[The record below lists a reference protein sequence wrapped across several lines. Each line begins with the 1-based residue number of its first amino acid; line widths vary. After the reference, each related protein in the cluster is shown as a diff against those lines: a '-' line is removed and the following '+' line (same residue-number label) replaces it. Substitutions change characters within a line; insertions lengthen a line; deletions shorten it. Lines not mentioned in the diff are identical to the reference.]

1 MSSIPPETSAEIDD
15 LSCPDTP
22 VAAPSATQIPT
33 IEAPELVST
42 AEQPAEPSLASTL
55 KLPETQY
62 LSPTPL
68 PKPSF
73 CLEDVLDPSVFE
85 NLETLLGP
93 EVGAADITVAADGSF
108 IETSSGPVA
117 RELKRRYDQLL
128 GVGSSARSQYAIS
141 PYAITGFLNQHG
153 RPMYRIGH
161 RDEKQAPAA
170 SGAEVEERIIQ
181 ASDPTHS
188 PPRTKR
194 RSRLSMHFPQAMFT
208 KPPPPPAR
216 PPTVTSTSSRKLRK
230 TRSIPDMFGAGPIV
244 TNAPTFSVTGRAHSQ
259 SVTAADLPR
268 PSMPFNAP
276 RPDRQIDFFGDLM
289 DWFTPPSS
297 GSSNFSSHSLFNPG
311 KVSSDPARPRTAI
324 AQPFGNGILFNV
336 PSQQPVL
343 DRLPMPRHLREMQ
356 SFDSSVT
363 ARQVGPSDNTSDEAT
378 IAEDSVR
385 PASIRLSLLSDA
397 DESEHD
403 SQSSDEER
411 TDAGH
416 PQLDITPSLDSLRLS
431 SHYSTEVF
439 NVLQTYRG
447 LPLFENLASE
457 SGESATVIKL
467 SLSADQNATPRDDPR
482 FVIWGDMISERE
494 TEDHSTSKD
503 SLTDMS
509 SPTNVSSSSISRRR
523 SSKVSKIRSPEP
535 TSSTLPDVPPQ
546 RVLIAATI
554 ERWIAQLTSDL
565 NYDELLNFFL
575 TYRTYVS
582 AVDLCHLLICR
593 FHWAL
598 QAPSSLQDGTVR
610 RIVRVRTFVAIR
622 YWLLTFFTVDFIPN
636 RELRLLITDWLNT
649 LIGDPILTKHSDA
662 TDIVRR
668 LIKVAKEC
676 KRAHIRTN
684 ERPKADDETPVRTDA
699 ETLDPA
705 DQSVEHL
712 LGKSFAE
719 ATRKVKPPTRD
730 DVSELDL
737 DFLPDDAKTDDAP
750 LGFPNDPANAH
761 LTASSALGGVLSGN
775 RPTSLPLSSLSI
787 LQRTDHAPG
796 PPDADLQYMH
806 NGTVQL
812 SMKHSALSRAFVRT
826 IGRLGRWKRALAPR
840 TASRPPSIGSCAVNV
855 SAFDLE
861 VSAAQDLLTR
871 PGDVE
876 RYRKMTE
883 SRRQAKLA
891 PPPALVLTGA
901 PALPQLPA
909 IPPLP
914 TTPPP
919 LPTPNDVYSTP
930 QSPLPVLRFQDAVAT
945 PAPAA
950 EAVTPSEASIP
961 SETLGEASSE
971 PAAEMPVADADSVVA
986 SAETPSFTDD
996 TSSNV
1001 QSSISEEFSAAL
1013 QLDHLHEPSRAYSF
1027 RSSSSTDSFGEPLT
1041 SDGPLPPTFPGK
1053 YNQWQFD
1060 VVSIDDLDLSD
1071 TSSLPPDVEDPSHPP
1086 GLRRPPRKLPTRRDF
1101 EFVRR
1106 SMVSS
1111 MGIVSQEAMRDS
1123 VASSAQS
1130 EVSPTGSGPQPLH
1143 KWQLKSLQQTFEA
1156 MSNDGEDN
1164 GDVEAALRRL
1174 EGHINPKTQQERAE
1188 KVDGWVRT
1196 LQERMA
1202 SGEHDYESSVLSE
1215 DDVEPFF
1222 DEADSAESDATNE
1235 SNIELEVSGGD
1246 ADAAGLEDAADTPM
1260 PTQTAH
1266 QMPAPPGLHSKPAV
1280 EDAVPLEILQSR
1292 VPPAPDGATP
1302 APASIVTK
1310 FVGADVSRYHQSFIL
1325 GNSTEALARCFAMI
1339 DRELFMGVKF
1349 EELVS
1354 EDWVECEEINVLD
1367 WAQYLKDR
1375 ARWKAEGRF
1384 AVKTTALA
1392 ALRARFN
1399 LMVSF
1404 VISEIVLSTPSDRL
1418 PVVNKLCRLA
1428 WKSYTI
1434 SNFHTVTAIITALQ
1448 NGWVTKAMGKQLEN
1462 RLSGIEAR
1470 MYKDLKCL
1478 IANVDDFKYMRT
1490 IVDSIV
1496 DAKPLDSNNNA
1507 ASIVSGGDSLSGK
1520 GKAAADNRP
1529 IIPSACIPFIG
1540 VYLSQLYKHNKL
1552 PALIDPTAPNSVIG
1566 IHAETA
1572 IFDPPAHPEVFADL
1586 APLPPSMHL
1595 EPLINVHKQRRIADV
1610 IKSLVAGQ
1618 HLASRIHFNIDK
1630 RLFQRCLKL
1639 RGLDAMTLQRAL
1651 DIYRE

>member
-1 MSSIPPETSAEIDD
+1 
-15 LSCPDTP
+15 
-22 VAAPSATQIPT
+22 
-33 IEAPELVST
+33 
-42 AEQPAEPSLASTL
+42 
-55 KLPETQY
+55 
-62 LSPTPL
+62 
-68 PKPSF
+68 
-73 CLEDVLDPSVFE
+73 
-85 NLETLLGP
+85 
-93 EVGAADITVAADGSF
+93 
-108 IETSSGPVA
+108 
-117 RELKRRYDQLL
+117 
-128 GVGSSARSQYAIS
+128 
-141 PYAITGFLNQHG
+141 
-153 RPMYRIGH
+153 
-161 RDEKQAPAA
+161 
-170 SGAEVEERIIQ
+170 
-181 ASDPTHS
+181 
-188 PPRTKR
+188 
-194 RSRLSMHFPQAMFT
+194 
-208 KPPPPPAR
+208 
-216 PPTVTSTSSRKLRK
+216 
-230 TRSIPDMFGAGPIV
+230 MFGAGPIV

-268 PSMPFNAP
+268 PSMAFNAP
-276 RPDRQIDFFGDLM
+276 RPDRQIDFFGNLM
-289 DWFTPPSS
+289 DWFKSPSS
-297 GSSNFSSHSLFNPG
+297 SSSNFSSHSLFHPG
-311 KVSSDPARPRTAI
+311 KVSSDPARPRDTI
-324 AQPFGNGILFNV
+324 TQPFGNGIVFNV

-378 IAEDSVR
+378 VAEDSVR

-397 DESEHD
+397 EESEHD
-403 SQSSDEER
+403 SQFSDEDY

-416 PQLDITPSLDSLRLS
+416 PQLDITPSLESLRLS

-467 SLSADQNATPRDDPR
+467 SLSADQSATPRDDPR
-482 FVIWGDMISERE
+482 FVIWGDMIKERE

-535 TSSTLPDVPPQ
+535 TNSTLPEVPTQ

-662 TDIVRR
+662 TVSCPNSLPSWLNTYAHVSQDIVRR

-676 KRAHIRTN
+676 KRAHIRTD
-684 ERPKADDETPVRTDA
+684 ERPKADDETLVHTD
-699 ETLDPA
+699 EDTLGPA

-761 LTASSALGGVLSGN
+761 LTASSAGGVLSN

-840 TASRPPSIGSCAVNV
+840 TASRPPSMSACVGSV

-861 VSAAQDLLTR
+861 LSAPQDLLTHK
-871 PGDVE
+871 GDVE
-876 RYRKMTE
+876 RYLKMTE
-883 SRRQAKLA
+883 PLRQAKHA
-891 PPPALVLTGA
+891 PPPALVLSA
-901 PALPQLPA
+901 PALPQIPA

-919 LPTPNDVYSTP
+919 VPTPNGVYSAP
-930 QSPLPVLRFQDAVAT
+930 QSPPPALRFQDGPVAS
-945 PAPAA
+945 APAVDA
-950 EAVTPSEASIP
+950 AIPLEASTLSETP
-961 SETLGEASSE
+961 SETLGE
-971 PAAEMPVADADSVVA
+971 PAAEMPVADADSIVPA
-986 SAETPSFTDD
+986 AETPSFTDD
-996 TSSNV
+996 TSSHV
-1001 QSSISEEFSAAL
+1001 QSTISEESSAAL
-1013 QLDHLHEPSRAYSF
+1013 ELDRLREPSRAYSF
-1027 RSSSSTDSFGEPLT
+1027 RSSSSTDSFGQPLT
-1041 SDGPLPPTFPGK
+1041 SDGPLPPTFPGQ

-1071 TSSLPPDVEDPSHPP
+1071 TSSLPPDDPSHPP

-1130 EVSPTGSGPQPLH
+1130 ETPPTGSGPQPLH

-1174 EGHINPKTQQERAE
+1174 EGHINPKIQQERTE

-1202 SGEHDYESSVLSE
+1202 SGDHDYESSILSE

-1222 DEADSAESDATNE
+1222 DEADGAESDATNE
-1235 SNIELEVSGGD
+1235 SNLEIVVSGGD
-1246 ADAAGLEDAADTPM
+1246 ADTAGLEDAADTPV

-1266 QMPAPPGLHSKPAV
+1266 QMPALPGLHSKPAV

-1292 VPPAPDGATP
+1292 VPPAPDGVAP
-1302 APASIVTK
+1302 APANVATK
-1310 FVGADVSRYHQSFIL
+1310 FVGADVPRYHQSFIL
-1325 GNSTEALARCFAMI
+1325 SNSAEALARCFAMI

-1375 ARWKAEGRF
+1375 ARWKVENRF

-1404 VISEIVLSTPSDRL
+1404 VISEIVLSAPSDRL
-1418 PVVNKLCRLA
+1418 PVANKFCRLA
-1428 WKSYTI
+1428 W
-1434 SNFHTVTAIITALQ
+1434 
-1448 NGWVTKAMGKQLEN
+1448 
-1462 RLSGIEAR
+1462 
-1470 MYKDLKCL
+1470 
-1478 IANVDDFKYMRT
+1478 
-1490 IVDSIV
+1490 
-1496 DAKPLDSNNNA
+1496 
-1507 ASIVSGGDSLSGK
+1507 VS
-1520 GKAAADNRP
+1520 
-1529 IIPSACIPFIG
+1529 
-1540 VYLSQLYKHNKL
+1540 
-1552 PALIDPTAPNSVIG
+1552 
-1566 IHAETA
+1566 
-1572 IFDPPAHPEVFADL
+1572 
-1586 APLPPSMHL
+1586 
-1595 EPLINVHKQRRIADV
+1595 
-1610 IKSLVAGQ
+1610 
-1618 HLASRIHFNIDK
+1618 
-1630 RLFQRCLKL
+1630 
-1639 RGLDAMTLQRAL
+1639 
-1651 DIYRE
+1651 